1 MKFIAEGSEGKGEE
15 GGGCGAAAMKRGG
28 KRGKSQRGTFL
39 QMCAYLVILP
49 QTPITIYVW
58 MCVVCI
64 YAQFSKSVLKQHSG
78 THVTT
83 ETVFVGCNHSFHS
96 SH

>member
-15 GGGCGAAAMKRGG
+15 GGGCGAAAMKRG
-28 KRGKSQRGTFL
+28 KSQRGAFL

-58 MCVVCI
+58 MYVVCI

-96 SH
+96 GH

>member
-15 GGGCGAAAMKRGG
+15 GGGCGAAAMK

-58 MCVVCI
+58 TCVVCI

-96 SH
+96 GH